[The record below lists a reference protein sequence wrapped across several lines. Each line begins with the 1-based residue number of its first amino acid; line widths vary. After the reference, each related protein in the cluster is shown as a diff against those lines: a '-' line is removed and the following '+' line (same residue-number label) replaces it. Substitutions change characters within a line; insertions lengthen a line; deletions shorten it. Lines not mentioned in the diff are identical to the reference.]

1 LLDLIPPLTM
11 RLADVEDQIFL
22 DALFRESR
30 PDLLALPLAPSAL
43 AQMIAMQQM
52 SQSAGVKYTYPSA
65 QDWLLCWNQDVIGRV
80 IFDVGGDVRLID
92 IAVLSSRRK
101 QGVATHVLRALQA
114 HAAAIDKPISL
125 AVQCDNQLARHVYEK
140 AGFVLRSSDSL
151 FDQMIWQ
158 SKKT

>member
-1 LLDLIPPLTM
+1 MPPLTM

-92 IAVLSSRRK
+92 IALLSSRRK
-101 QGVATHVLRALQA
+101 QGVATHVLHALQT
-114 HAAAIDKPISL
+114 HAEGIDKPISL
-125 AVQCDNQLARHVYEK
+125 AVQCDNKIARHVYQRL
-140 AGFVLRSSDSL
+140 GFVLRSSDSL
-151 FDQMIWQ
+151 FDQMSWQ
-158 SKKT
+158 SKKS